1 MRTGGRKGTKLIL
14 FLSPS
19 LFWEI
24 DVDVSKLNRP
34 AATPEL
40 EKSFKISFFFFAL
53 PGRSSLGGKM
63 YEKRELRRKKGKEG
77 GTDMAV
83 EEVCVLSSQDARD
96 RDEI

>member
-1 MRTGGRKGTKLIL
+1 
-14 FLSPS
+14 
-19 LFWEI
+19 
-24 DVDVSKLNRP
+24 
-34 AATPEL
+34 
-40 EKSFKISFFFFAL
+40 
-53 PGRSSLGGKM
+53 M